1 MRYTEP
7 WYYGTVRGVPA
18 PMQGHQMFSPLREIA
33 VVICSC
39 PEYLNGTKKETKKAT
54 ICKKCRGSRLPL
66 APIGGTVRLRSTTPM
81 VHAARGSAGTVRLPS
96 AYNFK
101 QRPSILSAESDPY
114 DMMRRSRLVSPELQ
128 PVNNVLKSST
138 TSKNRAK
145 SSSPSRSRSRTRK
158 RTPSPQRHYGAVETR
173 SRSAS
178 RSNSWLKDTDMEVAS
193 AAAANRRSILQCD
206 LSAYELISKISHNN
220 EFSPLGDDDMYS
232 MQSQRYEN
240 YLSPSAQQN
249 IDSPAEIAAIG
260 GQRINISGGVKF
272 SELLE
277 DTNDMYAYEKLC
289 YPASEHSDTASQ
301 KSSSSSSI
309 RRKNDAISPVR
320 PPRSTRQHGSG
331 DITVENKSP
340 VIETSPKSEF
350 VLTHASLSHISGEM
364 AAAQQQVHI
373 IKSILKRPPPLPS
386 SSISSSES
394 SSIDEY
400 DANVRAATMYHKKLP
415 KTSASSDNKTAKGKV
430 SISLGR
436 NAMSVAASIAS
447 SSNNNTNANGDKEK
461 RNSGSHF
468 YLPMP
473 QRKKVQF
480 LVENEIIYDN
490 LVQLP
495 NQQQHSDVEG
505 VHRIDNYTDSMRPFN
520 NNSVVVVI
528 GGDGGAGNDDYRS
541 AVTTSTS
548 SYSDVAIAADSIW
561 PETTMMMMLAKDAT
575 KNLIFGNDA
584 DDGAHE
590 QNVITETVAASETV
604 PMNINAKSNE
614 TEIEKTIRTLTSVAA
629 NTTSVAR
636 GDEGKGKHLN
646 LFILTHTLTQCVRNV
661 WELLNPML
669 VMIKTHSK
677 RCYFYTFSDNLTIK
691 GVCQPFRNIFD
702 TLYKLN

>member
-7 WYYGTVRGVPA
+7 WYYGTIRGIPA

-158 RTPSPQRHYGAVETR
+158 RTPSPHRHYGAVENR

-178 RSNSWLKDTDMEVAS
+178 RSNSWLKDTDIEVAS
-193 AAAANRRSILQCD
+193 NAAASRRSILQCD

-240 YLSPSAQQN
+240 YLSPSYQQN
-249 IDSPAEIAAIG
+249 NDSPAEIAAIG

-272 SELLE
+272 SELLD
-277 DTNDMYAYEKLC
+277 DTSDMYAYEKLS
-289 YPASEHSDTASQ
+289 YPASDLSDTASQ

-320 PPRSTRQHGSG
+320 PPRSTRSHGSSG
-331 DITVENKSP
+331 VTVEIKSP
-340 VIETSPKSEF
+340 AIETSPKSEF
-350 VLTHASLSHISGEM
+350 VLTNASLSHISGEM

-373 IKSILKRPPPLPS
+373 IKSILKRPPP
-386 SSISSSES
+386 SISSSEP
-394 SSIDEY
+394 SSIDDY
-400 DANVRAATMYHKKLP
+400 DANVRTANMYHKKLP
-415 KTSASSDNKTAKGKV
+415 KTSASVDNKIAKGKV

-436 NAMSVAASIAS
+436 NAIAVAAAAIA
-447 SSNNNTNANGDKEK
+447 SSNNNNNNSNAIGDKEK

-495 NQQQHSDVEG
+495 NQQQHNDVEG
-505 VHRIDNYTDSMRPFN
+505 MHRIDNYADSKRLIN
-520 NNSVVVVI
+520 STSVVVVI
-528 GGDGGAGNDDYRS
+528 GGDSGVGNDDYRNT
-541 AVTTSTS
+541 VTTSTS
-548 SYSDVAIAADSIW
+548 AYADAVIAADNSW
-561 PETTMMMMLAKDAT
+561 PETTTTMMMMLAKDT
-575 KNLIFGNDA
+575 TNNLAFGNDI
-584 DDGAHE
+584 DDGVHE
-590 QNVITETVAASETV
+590 QNSSSTIAETVATETIR
-604 PMNINAKSNE
+604 MNINATTVEKVMP
-614 TEIEKTIRTLTSVAA
+614 TEISLTTNTELLAKT
-629 NTTSVAR
+629 
-636 GDEGKGKHLN
+636 DEGKSKHLN
-646 LFILTHTLTQCVRNV
+646 LFISTLHTIRILQYQC
-661 WELLNPML
+661 
-669 VMIKTHSK
+669 SK
-677 RCYFYTFSDNLTIK
+677 CIRTTA
-691 GVCQPFRNIFD
+691 
-702 TLYKLN
+702 